1 MAENLGEVKVKI
13 TVDSDEFKKGAAEV
27 EQSLDD
33 LEGATSDV
41 SVESEHLERALFD
54 VGKAAE
60 QAIKGNATG
69 AVNQLKNAAID
80 AAKGVG
86 EIGVQV
92 STVVG
97 SSAIVGVLSSFAA
110 FFLGLIPIVVSVGRA
125 IWNWVKT
132 IGEAKRE
139 MIAMAGRVAEANM
152 AIEQSGVAAAG
163 SVTKFKLLAEQWKNL
178 TPEDKIQEF
187 DNYKKAL
194 KNLGIA
200 VTNINDADRVFINQ
214 SDEVIRALVAR
225 AKAAGAEKL
234 IAEAEEKKML
244 AQIEREKKQKLLDFY
259 QNASDVLGGG
269 GRSAASDFSLAVVD
283 EEQKQRLKDD
293 IAKIDKEIS
302 KHETFINRITETY
315 TAAANGAKALGEF
328 ASEAVKKNGKAAQE
342 AIKGIEQEIPPV
354 IGSLDEL
361 NEALKKARENYGKAA
376 TDEMRQYYAAEIA
389 GIEEAIDALERE
401 AEAYLKV
408 QQRAALGTIA
418 PATGSINMQDLI
430 GSNYGIGELPAMETP
445 AAVLKLQ
452 NAIREANEAMQLEAE
467 RWNETLNSMFG
478 HTVADS
484 ISGGIEAITDAIMGV
499 GDIDATSAVDAFLS
513 PFADMSVRLG
523 EMMVAM
529 GVAESAFLS
538 GFNPAQKIAAG
549 VALIALGKLY
559 KSAVESAGKNT
570 GSTASANSNS
580 WTGGGQLAAATNTPL
595 QIEVYGTLS
604 GQDIVLAGNNYMN
617 NQRR

>member
-27 EQSLDD
+27 EQQIDDLDKKLSEVGDDKTTAGIEDAVEKLDD
-33 LEGATSDV
+33 LKGAAAQVAPKVTTAASALSTV
-41 SVESEHLERALFD
+41 GTIAAVIGGALVILAPALIKAGQAIVNWFNKVREAREYLLELGRATREANEAIYQ
-54 VGKAAE
+54 GAGAAAE
-60 QAIKGNATG
+60 NVVQFRLLSEEWQGLSPDQKATEFDRVAG
-69 AVNQLKNAAID
+69 AVNKMGIEVNNVNDLD
-80 AAKGVG
+80 
-86 EIGVQV
+86 EI
-92 STVVG
+92 
-97 SSAIVGVLSSFAA
+97 F
-110 FFLGLIPIVVSVGRA
+110 
-125 IWNWVKT
+125 
-132 IGEAKRE
+132 
-139 MIAMAGRVAEANM
+139 
-152 AIEQSGVAAAG
+152 IEQSDDV
-163 SVTKFKLLAEQWKNL
+163 
-178 TPEDKIQEF
+178 
-187 DNYKKAL
+187 
-194 KNLGIA
+194 
-200 VTNINDADRVFINQ
+200 IN
-214 SDEVIRALVAR
+214 ALVAR
-225 AKAAGAEKL
+225 AKATAALQQITEAQSKVLSGEERARAIQTEIDALKAQDAALKAVQSRLAGTSTEAAINSGESPLEQQINSLQAKL
-234 IAEAEEKKML
+234 D
-244 AQIEREKKQKLLDFY
+244 AQLKANKLNGELIERLIPKYKELNGEAAKLSSNS
-259 QNASDVLGGG
+259 Q
-269 GRSAASDFSLAVVD
+269 
-283 EEQKQRLKDD
+283 
-293 IAKIDKEIS
+293 
-302 KHETFINRITETY
+302 
-315 TAAANGAKALGEF
+315 
-328 ASEAVKKNGKAAQE
+328 VKKGEETVVETLTEVISPA
-342 AIKGIEQEIPPV
+342 

-361 NEALKKARENYGKAA
+361 NEKLKIARENYGKAA